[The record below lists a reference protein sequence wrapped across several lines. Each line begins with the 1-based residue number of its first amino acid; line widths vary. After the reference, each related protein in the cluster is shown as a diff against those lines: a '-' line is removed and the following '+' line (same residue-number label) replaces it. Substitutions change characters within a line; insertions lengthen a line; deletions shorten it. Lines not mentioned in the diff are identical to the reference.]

1 MAWELST
8 AAAANKY
15 WTSLML
21 PVAPDSEEGFV
32 HTAAFHAF
40 HWFRNYN
47 KSADDYDP
55 IYEDLL
61 GHVEAAYETSL
72 GDLIPFAYMSHKPAW
87 NPTQSNPYVYPEDM
101 KNDEIPGIYVQNSY
115 NTPALLLHLLKVY
128 ILLNKIRFVNGIWY
142 EPINDC
148 FLSPLGPNDWFEQN
162 IYGILAYL
170 RFKTRGALMGLD
182 IPRLVAT
189 QLNNV
194 MKLLKLDP
202 KFLLLPIY

>member
-1 MAWELST
+1 MLS
-8 AAAANKY
+8 AMNNPK
-15 WTSLML
+15 
-21 PVAPDSEEGFV
+21 EGLA

-47 KSADDYDP
+47 KGCDDDP
-55 IYEDLL
+55 IYDDLL
-61 GHVEAAYETSL
+61 GYVDGMFQYHNREPAP
-72 GDLIPFAYMSHKPAW
+72 PFAYMSHRPLW
-87 NPTQSNPYVYPEDM
+87 NYQFINYFGPYPEDM

-128 ILLNKIRFVNGIWY
+128 ILLNKIRLVNGIWY

-189 QLNNV
+189 QLNNA
-194 MKLLKLDP
+194 MKLLKLDSNFVLNP
-202 KFLLLPIY
+202 